1 MVGTLDEV
9 VPSREGVKADDDE
22 GGFFSGV
29 QGVMITAG
37 SGWRGCKLEIWYVPP
52 STRAFQSST
61 AVRDG
66 RRKTGGVTMRF
77 RVSPVLRRCR
87 CFGLAVRLG
96 LRMNCSFCVRHKPVK
111 PFFK

>member
-9 VPSREGVKADDDE
+9 VPAAGEANEGW
-22 GGFFSGV
+22 GFFSGV

-37 SGWRGCKLEIWYVPP
+37 RGWRGCKIEIWYVPP

-66 RRKTGGVTMRF
+66 RPKTGDGTM
-77 RVSPVLRRCR
+77 
-87 CFGLAVRLG
+87 GLW
-96 LRMNCSFCVRHKPVK
+96 SH
-111 PFFK
+111 